1 MRAYE
6 IQESFG
12 IDNLRITE
20 RPDPKPGRGQALI
33 KVHASSLNFRDLM
46 MVQGMYNPRQP
57 LPLIPNSDGAGEVI
71 AVGADVTRVRKGD
84 RVAGIFAQGWL
95 DGKPTREKVGGTTL
109 GGPLDGMLTEL
120 AVLDAEGVVPIPDH
134 LAYDEAATLPCAGVT
149 AWSALYRHG
158 NLQPGE
164 TVLVLGTGG
173 VSMFALQF
181 AKAAGARVVVTSSS
195 DAKLAR
201 AREFGADCCVNYRET
216 PEWYKPVREFTDGV
230 GVDQVIEVGGVGTL
244 GHSLRAVKMGGT
256 ISLIGVLAGRD
267 TKLDLTAALM
277 QDVRI
282 QGVIVGSRQSFEDMN
297 AAIIANDLKPIVDQA
312 FHFEDARA
320 AYMLM
325 AEGGHFGKICVNIHS

>member
-6 IQESFG
+6 IQEFG
-12 IDNLRITE
+12 IDNLRKVE
-20 RPDPKPGRGQALI
+20 RPDPEPGPGQILV
-33 KVHASSLNFRDLM
+33 KVHASSLNYRDLM

-57 LPLIPNSDGAGEVI
+57 LPLIPNSDGAGEVV
-71 AVGADVTRVRKGD
+71 AVGDGVTRVAVGD
-84 RVAGIFAQGWL
+84 RVAGIFAQGWIE
-95 DGKPTREKVGGTTL
+95 GRPNRQKVGKTTL
-109 GGPLDGMLTEL
+109 GSPLDGMLTEFR
-120 AVLDAEGVVPIPDH
+120 VLDAEGVVPIPEH
-134 LAYDEAATLPCAGVT
+134 LSFEEAATLPCAGVT

-181 AKAAGARVVVTSSS
+181 AKLAGARVVVTSSS

-201 AREFGADCCVNYRET
+201 ARELGADCCVNYRDT
-216 PEWYKPVREFTDGV
+216 PDWHKPVREFTGGV

-244 GHSLRAVKMGGT
+244 GKSLRSVRMGGT

-267 TKLDLTAALM
+267 NKLDLTAALM

-282 QGVIVGSRQSFEDMN
+282 QGVIVGPRKSFEEMN
-297 AAIIANDLKPIVDQA
+297 AAIAANELKPVVDRV
-312 FHFEDARA
+312 FDFDDAPS
-320 AYMLM
+320 AYRLM
-325 AEGGHFGKICVNIHS
+325 AEGGHFGKVCVNISG

>member
-6 IQESFG
+6 IQEFG
-12 IDNLRITE
+12 IDNLRMIE
-20 RPDPKPGRGQALI
+20 RPDPKPGPGQILM

-46 MVQGMYNPRQP
+46 MVQGLYNPRQP

-71 AVGADVTRVRKGD
+71 AVGDGVTRVAVGD
-84 RVAGIFAQGWL
+84 RVAGIFAQGWIE
-95 DGKPTREKVGGTTL
+95 GRPTREKIGRSSL
-109 GGPLDGMLTEL
+109 GSPLDGMLTEL

-164 TVLVLGTGG
+164 TLLVLGTGG
-173 VSMFALQF
+173 VSMFAMQF
-181 AKAAGARVVVTSSS
+181 AKAAGARVIVTSSS
-195 DAKLAR
+195 DAKLER
-201 AREFGADCCVNYRET
+201 ARELGADYCVNYNDT
-216 PEWYKPVREFTDGV
+216 PDWHKPVREFTGGV

-244 GHSLRAVKMGGT
+244 GKSLRSVRMGGT

-267 TKLDLTAALM
+267 HQLDLTAALM

-282 QGVIVGSRQSFEDMN
+282 QGVIVGPRTSFEEMN
-297 AAIIANDLKPIVDQA
+297 AAIAANELKPIVDQA
-312 FHFEDARA
+312 FHFDDALS
-320 AYMLM
+320 AYKLM
-325 AEGGHFGKICVNIHS
+325 AEGGHFGKVCVNISG

>member
-6 IQESFG
+6 IQEFG
-12 IDNLRITE
+12 IDGLRIAE
-20 RPDPKPGRGQALI
+20 RTDPEPGPGQI
-33 KVHASSLNFRDLM
+33 VVKVHASSLNFRDLM

-57 LPLIPNSDGAGEVI
+57 LPLIPNSDGAGEVV
-71 AVGADVTRVRKGD
+71 AVGEDVTRVAVGD
-84 RVAGIFAQGWL
+84 RVCGIFAQGWI
-95 DGKPTREKVGGTTL
+95 DGQPTREKVGGTTL
-109 GGPLDGMLTEL
+109 GSPLDGMLTEL
-120 AVLDAEGVVPIPDH
+120 AVLDADGVVPIPAH

-195 DAKLAR
+195 DAKLKR
-201 AREFGADCCVNYRET
+201 ARELGADHCVNYRDT
-216 PEWYKPVREFTDGV
+216 PDWHKPVREFTGGV
-230 GVDQVIEVGGVGTL
+230 GVDHVIEVGGVGTL
-244 GHSLRAVKMGGT
+244 GKSLRAVRMGGT

-267 TKLDLTAALM
+267 NQLDLTAALM

-282 QGVIVGSRQSFEDMN
+282 QGVIVGSRKSFEDMN
-297 AAIIANDLKPIVDQA
+297 AAIAANEIKPIVDQV
-312 FHFEDARA
+312 FHFDDAPS
-320 AYMLM
+320 AYRLM
-325 AEGGHFGKICVNIHS
+325 AEGGHFGKICVNIGG

>member
-6 IQESFG
+6 IQDSFG
-12 IDNLRITE
+12 IDQLRIAD
-20 RPDPKPGRGQALI
+20 RRDPKPGRGQVLI

-57 LPLIPNSDGAGEVI
+57 LPLIPNSDGAGEVL
-71 AVGADVTRVRKGD
+71 AVGDDVTRVKVGD
-84 RVAGIFAQGWL
+84 RVAGIFAQGWI
-95 DGKPTREKVGGTTL
+95 DGPPTREKVGKTTL
-109 GGPLDGMLTEL
+109 GSPLDGMLTEL

-181 AKAAGARVVVTSSS
+181 AKAAGARVVITSSS
-195 DAKLAR
+195 DAKLER
-201 AREFGADCCVNYRET
+201 AREMGADCCINYQST
-216 PEWYKPVREFTDGV
+216 PEWYKPAREFTDGV

-244 GHSLRAVKMGGT
+244 GMSLRSVRMGGT

-267 TKLDLTAALM
+267 TQLDLTAALM

-282 QGVIVGSRQSFEDMN
+282 QGVIVGSRRSFEEMN
-297 AAIIANDLKPIVDQA
+297 AAISANDIKPIVDQT
-312 FHFEDARA
+312 FPFEDAA
-320 AYMLM
+320 SAYRLM
-325 AEGGHFGKICVNIHS
+325 AEGGHFGKICVHIQQ